1 MVRMDTV
8 PAKARG
14 FLKKLSGQLATS
26 LLWGAGAFLLCA
38 ARAIG
43 RPLPLAAG
51 AILLAGASPAGL
63 LATGGAIGGYLL
75 LWGWEAALE
84 PLALS
89 LSFFAAAVIFRK
101 TPISLPLLSAG
112 LTGAVGAV
120 FLLES
125 GFSLAV
131 AAHLLLSAVLAFA
144 LPLVWARTKQEVRAA
159 MCGLTLLACLGLALP
174 PYGANLAAGAALVPV
189 CAGAGLPAAVLCGAA
204 ADLSGALPV
213 PMTGVLALG
222 ALAARALAP
231 KRGWKRS
238 GVFFAAA
245 AIWQLTAGGLSPLFC
260 LSTALGSAAGAVLQR
275 SLPGLPVEDEA
286 PVRSALP
293 QREVGVEQ
301 ALETMGRIL
310 AREQPVISAIQ
321 LNEVYDYAAEQV
333 CRCCVRRSLC
343 WEEESEATYRDLCR
357 AGEAI
362 LLRGTALRDDLPE
375 RFAER
380 CRHTEG
386 FLTAVNQ
393 ELDAQRSRIREERR
407 FEEGRQ
413 VAAAQYQTMAR
424 LLRKAA
430 EPGSSEPLRYI
441 PELAVGTASRAGNPV
456 SGDRGATCRDRF
468 GRFYVLLCDG
478 MGTGAEARAE
488 SDQAAHLLAALLE
501 AGVNADSAMDLLN
514 GFYVLRKTTVFST
527 IDLLRLDLRSG
538 KGELFKWG
546 AAPSYLRREG
556 GVEKIGTAAP
566 PPGCG
571 VGPSH
576 RPGRCEL
583 SLRDGETLV
592 MVSDGAYGEETERL
606 LAGFSQGTVRDLA
619 SCLITLGEA
628 DAADDRTAVVLRLR
642 SA

>member
-1 MVRMDTV
+1 M
-8 PAKARG
+8 
-14 FLKKLSGQLATS
+14 
-26 LLWGAGAFLLCA
+26 
-38 ARAIG
+38 
-43 RPLPLAAG
+43 
-51 AILLAGASPAGL
+51 
-63 LATGGAIGGYLL
+63 
-75 LWGWEAALE
+75 
-84 PLALS
+84 
-89 LSFFAAAVIFRK
+89 
-101 TPISLPLLSAG
+101 
-112 LTGAVGAV
+112 
-120 FLLES
+120 
-125 GFSLAV
+125 
-131 AAHLLLSAVLAFA
+131 
-144 LPLVWARTKQEVRAA
+144 
-159 MCGLTLLACLGLALP
+159 
-174 PYGANLAAGAALVPV
+174 
-189 CAGAGLPAAVLCGAA
+189 
-204 ADLSGALPV
+204 
-213 PMTGVLALG
+213 
-222 ALAARALAP
+222 
-231 KRGWKRS
+231 
-238 GVFFAAA
+238 
-245 AIWQLTAGGLSPLFC
+245 
-260 LSTALGSAAGAVLQR
+260 
-275 SLPGLPVEDEA
+275 
-286 PVRSALP
+286 
-293 QREVGVEQ
+293 
-301 ALETMGRIL
+301 
-310 AREQPVISAIQ
+310 ISAIQ

-386 FLTAVNQ
+386 FLTAVTQ
-393 ELDAQRSRIREERR
+393 ELDAQRARIREERR

-430 EPGSSEPLRYI
+430 EPGSGEPLRYI

-556 GVEKIGTAAP
+556 GVEKI
-566 PPGCG
+566 
-571 VGPSH
+571 
-576 RPGRCEL
+576 
-583 SLRDGETLV
+583 ETLV

>member
-1 MVRMDTV
+1 MIRMDTA
-8 PAKARG
+8 PAARG
-14 FLKKLSGQLATS
+14 VWKKLGGRLATP
-26 LLWGAGAFLLCA
+26 LLWGAATLILCA
-38 ARAIG
+38 AQAFG

-51 AILLAGASPAGL
+51 AILLAGASPCGL
-63 LATGGAIGGYLL
+63 LATAGAIGGYLL
-75 LWGWEAALE
+75 LWGWEAAME

-89 LSFFAAAVIFRK
+89 LSFSAAAVIFRK
-101 TPISLPLLSAG
+101 TPISLQCLSAG

-120 FLLES
+120 FLLDS
-125 GFSLAV
+125 GFSPVAV
-131 AAHLLLSAVLAFA
+131 LHLLLSAGLAYA
-144 LPLVWARTKQEVRAA
+144 LPLVWNRGKPELRSAV
-159 MCGLTLLACLGLALP
+159 CSLILLACLSLAVD
-174 PYGANLAAGAALVPV
+174 A
-189 CAGAGLPAAVLCGAA
+189 
-204 ADLSGALPV
+204 SGVLPV

-222 ALAARALAP
+222 ELAARAFAP
-231 KRGWKRS
+231 VRGWKRS
-238 GVFFAAA
+238 GVFFAATA
-245 AIWQLTAGGLSPLFC
+245 AWQLVTGGLSPLLC
-260 LSTALGSAAGAVLQR
+260 LSAALGAATGAIFPI
-275 SLPGLPVEDEA
+275 SLPAALNAEEA
-286 PVRSALP
+286 PIRAALP
-293 QREVGVEQ
+293 RRETGVEH
-301 ALETMGRIL
+301 AFETMGRVL
-310 AREQPVISAIQ
+310 SREQPVLSALQ

-333 CRCCVRRSLC
+333 CRCCVRWSLC
-343 WEEESEATYRDLCR
+343 WEEDSEATYRDLCR

-375 RFAER
+375 RFTAR
-380 CRHTEG
+380 CHHTEG

-393 ELDAQRSRIREERR
+393 ELDAQRAKLREERR

-413 VAAAQYQTMAR
+413 IAAAQYQIMAR
-424 LLRKAA
+424 LLKRAA
-430 EPGSSEPLRYI
+430 EPGTTEPLRFI
-441 PELAVGTASRAGNPV
+441 PELAVGTATRAGNPV

-478 MGTGAEARAE
+478 MGTGSEARAE
-488 SDQAAHLLAALLE
+488 SDLAAHLLASLLE

-514 GFYVLRKTTVFST
+514 GFYLLRKTTAFAT
-527 IDLLRLDLRSG
+527 MDLLRLDLRSG
-538 KGELFKWG
+538 KGELYKWG
-546 AAPSYLRREG
+546 AAPSYLQREG

-571 VGPSH
+571 IGPSH